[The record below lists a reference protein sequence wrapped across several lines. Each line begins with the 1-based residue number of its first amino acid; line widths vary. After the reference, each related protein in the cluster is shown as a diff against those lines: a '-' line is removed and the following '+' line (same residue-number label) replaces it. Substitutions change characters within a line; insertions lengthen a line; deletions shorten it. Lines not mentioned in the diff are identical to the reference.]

1 MESPSMEVLGI
12 PWRFLGIP
20 RATRSFLGFYEETRG
35 QGGPGRSQEHPRRS
49 QDVLGSSQ
57 ELLGSPRKL
66 LGKSYKKLQNVT
78 EVTKCISDVEF
89 EHPAFL
95 GVNGGTRASQ
105 EPVQEWASDLI
116 EEDQGRVKSAKSV
129 KVSKSYEELQS
140 SCMHL

>member
-20 RATRSFLGFYEETRG
+20 QATRSLLGFYEETRG
-35 QGGPGRSQEHPRRS
+35 QE
-49 QDVLGSSQ
+49 VLGSSQ

-95 GVNGGTRASQ
+95 GVNGGTRASP
-105 EPVQEWASDLI
+105 EPVQEWA
-116 EEDQGRVKSAKSV
+116 QT
-129 KVSKSYEELQS
+129 
-140 SCMHL
+140 

>member
-35 QGGPGRSQEHPRRS
+35 RGGPGRSQEHPRRS
-49 QDVLGSSQ
+49 QEVLGSSQ

-66 LGKSYKKLQNVT
+66 LGKSYKKLENVT

-95 GVNGGTRASQ
+95 GVDVGF
-105 EPVQEWASDLI
+105 EPVQSL
-116 EEDQGRVKSAKSV
+116 
-129 KVSKSYEELQS
+129 SKSGPQT
-140 SCMHL
+140 

>member
-1 MESPSMEVLGI
+1 MEV
-12 PWRFLGIP
+12 P
-20 RATRSFLGFYEETRG
+20 RNSSGYQESLRILRG
-35 QGGPGRSQEHPRRS
+35 NSWSGGPGRSQEHPRRS
-49 QDVLGSSQ
+49 QEVLGSSQ

-95 GVNGGTRASQ
+95 GVNGGTRASP